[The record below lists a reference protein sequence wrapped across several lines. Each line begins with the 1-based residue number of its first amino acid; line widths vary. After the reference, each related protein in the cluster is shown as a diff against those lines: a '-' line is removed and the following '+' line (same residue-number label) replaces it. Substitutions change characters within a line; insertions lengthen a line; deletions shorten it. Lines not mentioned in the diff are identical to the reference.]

1 MDYFQTY
8 LDYVGDSESPILY
21 HRWTSLSIIGALLGR
36 SVYLPFGH
44 SRIYPNQYVQLMGAP
59 GTRKSTAIGIGKR
72 VLKSVGYHRFAPDR
86 MSKERFLMEMMPPS
100 IELEEEDKDLS
111 ILVTEQPAE
120 IFVVAEE
127 FGDFLGQGNM
137 EFATML
143 TKLWDNMDSYEHPKI
158 HGKSVVV
165 NQPTVNILS
174 GNTIQG
180 LALTIP
186 PEGMGNGFMSRL
198 IFVFAEETGIKITF
212 PVPPDEDIGQE
223 LTTHLTRIK
232 NEIQGAITVLPS
244 ARDILDRMYKEFIG
258 MEDPRLKHYGT
269 RRFTHLLKLCI
280 IFAAADMRTEVTE
293 KDALHANTILHFTEM
308 KMSKA
313 LGEFGRSR
321 YSDIANIV
329 LDALSKAH
337 KPMTHNDLWKLVSK
351 DLSKTSELGE
361 LLKGLMAAE
370 KIQVLTVAG
379 RQGYMPLHTEI
390 KEWSPEL
397 LLPNF
402 LTEKETL

>member
-1 MDYFQTY
+1 MDYFQKY

-36 SVYLPFGH
+36 EVYLPFGH
-44 SRIYPNQYVQLMGAP
+44 SRIYPNQYIQLMGAP

-72 VLKSVGYHRFAPDR
+72 ILKSVGYHRFAPDR
-86 MSKERFLMEMMPPS
+86 MSKERFLMEMMPP
-100 IELEEEDKDLS
+100 ELDELDDDLMMLVMDKPS
-111 ILVTEQPAE
+111 E

-165 NQPTVNILS
+165 HQPTVNILS
-174 GNTIQG
+174 GNTVQG

-186 PEGMGNGFMSRL
+186 PEGLGNGFMSRL

-212 PVPPDEDIGQE
+212 PLPPDESIGDE
-223 LTTHLTRIK
+223 LTEHLVEVK
-232 NEIQGAITVLPS
+232 EKVKGAITVS
-244 ARDILDRMYKEFIG
+244 NAARKTLDRMYKEFIG
-258 MEDPRLKHYGT
+258 VEDPRLKHYGT

-280 IFAAADMRTEVTE
+280 IFAAANLRTEIDE
-293 KDALHANTILHFTEM
+293 IDALRANTILHFTEL
-308 KMSKA
+308 KMPKA
-313 LGEFGRSR
+313 LGEFGRSK
-321 YSDIANIV
+321 YSDVANII
-329 LDALSKAH
+329 LDGLGKAV
-337 KPMTHNDLWKLVSK
+337 KPMTHNELWKLVSK
-351 DLSKTSELGE
+351 DLARTSELGE

-370 KIQVLTVAG
+370 KIQVLTVNG
-379 RQGYMPLHTEI
+379 KQGYMPLHTEI

-402 LTEKETL
+402 LTEKEIL

>member
-1 MDYFQTY
+1 MDYFQKY

-36 SVYLPFGH
+36 DVYLPFGH
-44 SRIYPNQYVQLMGAP
+44 SKVYPNQYIQLMGAP

-72 VLKSVGYHRFAPDR
+72 ILKSVGYHRFAPDR
-86 MSKERFLMEMMPPS
+86 MSKERFLMEMMPP
-100 IELEEEDKDLS
+100 EMDDLDED
-111 ILVTEQPAE
+111 ITMLVMDRPSE

-165 NQPTVNILS
+165 HQPTVNILS
-174 GNTIQG
+174 GNTVQG

-186 PEGMGNGFMSRL
+186 PEGLGNGFMSRL

-212 PVPPDEDIGQE
+212 PLPPDESIGDE
-223 LTTHLTRIK
+223 LVDHLQKIK
-232 NEIQGAITVLPS
+232 EEIKGAITVS
-244 ARDILDRMYKEFIG
+244 SKARKTLDRMYKEFIG
-258 MEDPRLKHYGT
+258 VEDPRLKHYGT

-280 IFAAADMRTEVTE
+280 IFAASDLRTEIDE
-293 KDALHANTILHFTEM
+293 IDALRANTILHFTEL
-308 KMSKA
+308 KMPKA
-313 LGEFGRSR
+313 LGEFGRSK
-321 YSDIANIV
+321 YSDVANII
-329 LDALSKAH
+329 LDALNKAI
-337 KPMTHNDLWKLVSK
+337 KPMTHNELWKLVSK
-351 DLSKTSELGE
+351 DLARTSELGE

-370 KIQVLTVAG
+370 KIQVITLQG
-379 RQGYMPLHTEI
+379 KQGYMPLHTEI

-402 LTEKETL
+402 LTEKEIF